1 MRGETQEG
9 YKGYIAP
16 FHNNRILSKWALLP
30 LLRKKILNII
40 IVNTSKMNC
49 KNMIGIL
56 DIVLFQPI
64 PYVSYMYLFV
74 STYDESFAHFHQM
87 LLCY

>member
-1 MRGETQEG
+1 MRGKTQEG

-16 FHNNRILSKWALLP
+16 FHNNRILSKWAPLP

-56 DIVLFQPI
+56 DTVVFQPI
-64 PYVSYMYLFV
+64 RYILKYVFV
-74 STYDESFAHFHQM
+74 CQYI
-87 LLCY
+87 